1 MSMSFFKEDL
11 KNIKA
16 FIFDVDGVISANQ
29 VILHPTGDMMRSVN
43 TRDGLAIKLAIEA
56 GFKVGII
63 TGARSESLRGRFRDL
78 GTEDVFLGSLN
89 KILDLQIF
97 AAKYQ
102 LPLSQILYMGDDV
115 PDLVAMKAVGM
126 PTCPNDA
133 TNEVQAVSRYISNYP
148 GGHGCVRDV
157 IEQVMRTQG
166 FWNYS

>member
-1 MSMSFFKEDL
+1 MSFFKEDL

-16 FIFDVDGVISANQ
+16 FVFDVDGVISPNL
-29 VILHPTGDMMRSVN
+29 VILHASGDLMRSVN
-43 TRDGLAIKLAIEA
+43 TRDGFAIKTAIEA

-63 TGARSESLRGRFRDL
+63 TGARSESLRGRFKDL
-78 GTEDVFLGSLN
+78 GTEDVFLGSID
-89 KILDLQIF
+89 KIIHLKF
-97 AAKYQ
+97 FVEKYQ
-102 LPLSQILYMGDDV
+102 LKLSQVLYMGDDV
-115 PDLVAMKAVGM
+115 PDLGAMKEVGM

-166 FWNYS
+166 FWNYQ